1 MAFTFDGV
9 AKTITHSG
17 GTLSVAEMWSRYVD
31 WLAVGDNSK
40 YGDLLTT
47 VGRDENDI
55 PLYVFLEPGVI
66 IVVTDNSIPSPV
78 VDGVLKT
85 RSGGDPFGG
94 AVVNARLVEPGIAIG
109 YSSNGVTGPSASDI
123 AAAVWQRAIENGH
136 TSEQMIRIMFAALAG
151 TSEQAGSTI
160 VFKSADGA
168 TSRIIGSFDAANNRV
183 GVILDGH

>member
-1 MAFTFDGV
+1 MAFTFDGA

-17 GTLSVAEMWSRYVD
+17 GTLSVAGMWSRYVD

-55 PLYVFLEPGVI
+55 PLYVFLEPGVT
-66 IVVTDNSIPSPV
+66 IVVTDNTLPTNV

-94 AVVNARLVEPGIAIG
+94 AVVNARYEAPGIAIG
-109 YSSNGVTGPSASDI
+109 YSTTGSTGPSAADI
-123 AAAVWQRAIENGH
+123 AAAVL
-136 TSEQMIRIMFAALAG
+136 ALAQLTPIHSDVRKVNG
-151 TSEQAGSTI
+151 DT
-160 VFKSADGA
+160 
-168 TSRIIGSFDAANNRV
+168 IIGHGIPPTYDNTGTMTAPGDPWRPA
-183 GVILDGH
+183 

>member
-1 MAFTFDGV
+1 MAFTFDGA

-55 PLYVFLEPGVI
+55 PLYVFLEPGVT
-66 IVVTDNSIPSPV
+66 IVVTDNTLPTNV

-85 RSGGDPFGG
+85 RSGSDPFGG
-94 AVVNARLVEPGIAIG
+94 AVVNARYEAPGIAIG
-109 YSSNGVTGPSASDI
+109 YSSNGVAGPSASDI
-123 AAAVWQRAIENGH
+123 AAALL
-136 TSEQMIRIMFAALAG
+136 AALNAA
-151 TSEQAGSTI
+151 TIPVNIKQVNSVPIKGSG
-160 VFKSADGA
+160 V
-168 TSRIIGSFDAANNRV
+168 V
-183 GVILDGH
+183 GDTWGPV

>member
-55 PLYVFLEPGVI
+55 PLYVFLEPGVTV
-66 IVVTDNSIPSPV
+66 VVTDNTLPTNV

-94 AVVNARLVEPGIAIG
+94 AVVNARYEAPGIAIG
-109 YSSNGVTGPSASDI
+109 YSTTGSTGPSASDI
-123 AAAVWQRAIENGH
+123 AAALL
-136 TSEQMIRIMFAALAG
+136 AALNA
-151 TSEQAGSTI
+151 TTIPTDVRKVNSIPIKGSG
-160 VFKSADGA
+160 V
-168 TSRIIGSFDAANNRV
+168 V
-183 GVILDGH
+183 GDTWGPV